1 MSDTAGGERRAGLR
15 ELGERMATV
24 EAHQQGAA
32 EDIAELKADV
42 KAILATL
49 NQAKGGW
56 KAYVAIGAMAAI
68 VGGMTSKLVPLL
80 LAK

>member
-1 MSDTAGGERRAGLR
+1 MSDQDGGERRAGLR

-56 KAYVAIGAMAAI
+56 KAYVAIGALAAI
-68 VGGMTSKLVPLL
+68 VGAAVSKLAPLVVL
-80 LAK
+80 K